1 MTVRT
6 EKIKLIVCD
15 IDGTIIPGGKHEI
28 SRRLKEDFDRAMAKG
43 LKVMINTGRH
53 FTFLQPSLF
62 EDLPMDIIG
71 TINGACVNRRDGSVI
86 EKHPMSAAQMH
97 TITLLSIE
105 NNVGLGFKFE
115 DRIVTYANHE
125 KFVEGYV
132 QKGTPYELTVLDGT
146 RTRNHHIEHGYPLG
160 TFMIGA
166 DHSIREFVR
175 MVPDLQFAWSF
186 RGGFDVFSS
195 KATKATSVE
204 AALRAYDLKWENVIA
219 FGDAGNDTPFL
230 KPAAIAVAMENG
242 KDDVK
247 SVADIIAPPCKEDGV
262 AKVLEE
268 LNLA

>member
-115 DRIVTYANHE
+115 DRI
-125 KFVEGYV
+125 
-132 QKGTPYELTVLDGT
+132 
-146 RTRNHHIEHGYPLG
+146 
-160 TFMIGA
+160 
-166 DHSIREFVR
+166 
-175 MVPDLQFAWSF
+175 
-186 RGGFDVFSS
+186 
-195 KATKATSVE
+195 
-204 AALRAYDLKWENVIA
+204 
-219 FGDAGNDTPFL
+219 
-230 KPAAIAVAMENG
+230 
-242 KDDVK
+242 
-247 SVADIIAPPCKEDGV
+247 
-262 AKVLEE
+262 
-268 LNLA
+268 